1 MAQHNLPDGMSWN
14 DYMNRD
20 ARTPRQGVNTFRKPL
35 TDENRHMANPD
46 DDRPGALED
55 GEYDGR
61 EAMPPLPEQISVIG
75 IKAKSPLKVPYVTSG
90 MDEKQAGRVAN
101 QWIAGLLERGG
112 DQALSYIRAAHTEAT
127 RAQRLGN
134 DLGHD
139 GKFTVVDSHNSTAVQ
154 LAALIDAVRDTYPIE
169 NNKEKKTAI
178 GEIHHEES
186 VAKTLQ
192 KHAGATEQRSTGAK
206 IPNDPSKVDFAAL
219 LKKFE
224 ERAPQISSERIHPQY
239 FEQNLKGELK
249 KEDVTFGNKTSKRVT
264 GLKEGSIISSE
275 YEATIVKHVNS
286 VARLTSMPIPASA
299 INGSKKPKTVTGT
312 TVVFAEPEGKDMAME
327 RISGA
332 AANEEFIIGSSGVL
346 KGASSK
352 ARISPCDGVNTD
364 YQSKATKKQIEN
376 IMALGFPQ
384 GHAKYLVAGM
394 QKIDAA
400 DKVEMHLAKEPSEL
414 HTFLMGYAYK
424 TRGNLERVTMGGED
438 VSLGKVQAMGV
449 SSYKSYSQSMLDDL
463 KDQLQVDVKSPSA
476 AVAMKLMAKAQN
488 GSISD
493 KDILAVQENSEGTF
507 FETVRKIQDM
517 STRDAAAFQRSSGI
531 SSETLRLLN
540 GGQKMKEFEEVSD
553 VQARILNRVAEDMG
567 EISSFAAK
575 NGQSIVGPNEMP
587 ESMRALGKPFLFVSG
602 DAESFKNAKNI
613 VGIVGEKLSS
623 EDEKESALASK
634 IAPQISALNDV
645 NVTRAWVE
653 GSTPMDMKPQKGD
666 IVFVRGGLGLV
677 ENEAQSGA
685 QDARDMTG
693 AITVSDQVPFYS
705 VYQPPARSNSKEKGQ
720 MVQMLNY
727 GNHRTEQAAGRSLGQ
742 ISDRLMVTNGKAGND
757 TVLTSAVEQ
766 NLEKG
771 TKVIV
776 VAPGA
781 SKSVSTFTHALAT
794 QTGLQALKNAGFGNS
809 TLENPAI
816 KNVQGGPV
824 AMKTN
829 ADAKRTASQI
839 ESLVQTGNTLEDSK
853 SKSRNKSKEDQR

>member
-20 ARTPRQGVNTFRKPL
+20 ARAPRQGVNTFRKPL

-61 EAMPPLPEQISVIG
+61 ESMPRLPEQISVIG

-101 QWIAGLLERGG
+101 QWITGLLERGG
-112 DQALSYIRAAHTEAT
+112 EQALSYIRSAHSEAT
-127 RAQRLGN
+127 RAQRLGH

-139 GKFTVVDSHNSTAVQ
+139 GKFTVVDSHNSTSVQ
-154 LAALIDAVRDTYPIE
+154 IASLIDAVRETYPIE
-169 NNKEKKTAI
+169 NTKDKQAAI
-178 GEIHHEES
+178 GDIHHEES
-186 VAKTLQ
+186 VARTLQ
-192 KHAGATEQRSTGAK
+192 KHASKTEQRSSGAK
-206 IPNDPSKVDFAAL
+206 IPNDPSKVDFSAL
-219 LKKFE
+219 LEKFQ
-224 ERAPQISSERIHPQY
+224 ERAPQISSERIHPQF
-239 FEQNLKGELK
+239 FEKNLKGELR

-264 GLKEGSIISSE
+264 GLKEGSIISPE
-275 YEATIVKHVNS
+275 YEATVVKHVNS
-286 VARLTSMPIPASA
+286 IARLTSLPIPASA
-299 INGSKKPKTVTGT
+299 ISGNQKPKTVTAT
-312 TVVFAEPEGKDMAME
+312 TVVFAEPARKDMAMD
-327 RISGA
+327 RIANASE
-332 AANEEFIIGSSGVL
+332 NEELIIGSSGVL

-364 YQSKATKKQIEN
+364 YQTKATKRQIQN
-376 IMALGFPQ
+376 TMALGFPQ

-400 DKVEMHLAKEPSEL
+400 DKVEMHLDKDPSEL

-438 VSLGKVQAMGV
+438 VSLGQSQAIGV

-463 KDQLQVDVKSPSA
+463 KDQLQVDIKSPSA

-488 GSISD
+488 GSIAD

-507 FETVRKIQDM
+507 FETVRKVQDM

-575 NGQSIVGPNEMP
+575 NGQTIVGPNEMP
-587 ESMRALGKPFLFVSG
+587 DSMRALGKPFLFVSG
-602 DAESFKNAKNI
+602 DADSFKNAENI
-613 VGIVGEKLSS
+613 IGIVGEKLSS
-623 EDEKESALASK
+623 DNEKESALASK
-634 IAPQISALNDV
+634 IAPQISALSDT

-653 GSTPMDMKPQKGD
+653 NSTPMDMKPQKGD
-666 IVFVRGGLGLV
+666 IVFVKGGLGLV
-677 ENEAQSGA
+677 ENETQSGA
-685 QDARDMTG
+685 QDARDMAG

-720 MVQMLNY
+720 MIQMLNH
-727 GNHRTEQAAGRSLGQ
+727 GNNRTEQAAGRSLGQ

-766 NLEKG
+766 NLMKG

-776 VAPGA
+776 VAPGT
-781 SKSVSTFTHALAT
+781 SKSVSTFTHVLST
-794 QTGLQALKNAGFGNS
+794 QSGLQAMKSAGFGNS
-809 TLENPAI
+809 TLESKKMA
-816 KNVQGGPV
+816 NVQGGPI

-829 ADAKRTASQI
+829 TDPKRTASQI
-839 ESLVQTGNTLEDSK
+839 ESLVMSGVTLDDTNQK
-853 SKSRNKSKEDQR
+853 TRQKRKEEQR